1 MARNPN
7 RCPTHPGRLLGE
19 YVLPATKK
27 TETEIARDMG
37 ISPQHLQDILFEREP
52 VGSEVA
58 VNLGK
63 QFGNGP
69 GLWLRMQAAYDE
81 WQASRV
87 AGVSEAA

>member
-7 RCPTHPGRLLGE
+7 RCPTHPGRLLRE

-27 TETEIARDMG
+27 TETEIARDLG

-58 VNLGK
+58 VNFGK
-63 QFGNGP
+63 QFGSGP

-87 AGVSEAA
+87 AGASEAA